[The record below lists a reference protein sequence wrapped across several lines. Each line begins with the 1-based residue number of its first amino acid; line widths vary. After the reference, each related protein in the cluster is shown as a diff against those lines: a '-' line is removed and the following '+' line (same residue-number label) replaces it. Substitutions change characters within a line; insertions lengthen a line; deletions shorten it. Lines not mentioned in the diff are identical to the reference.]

1 MSKEYIVTPEDIE
14 LWIGTDHKGDYPKE
28 FVLKVLCE
36 LANGEYEQETFRDDV
51 LDMKEN
57 DND

>member
-1 MSKEYIVTPEDIE
+1 MAEYTVTLEDME

-36 LANGEYEQETFRDDV
+36 LANGEYEQKVFRDNV
-51 LDMKEN
+51 LDN
-57 DND
+57 RR

>member
-36 LANGEYEQETFRDDV
+36 LANGEYEQETFRVDV